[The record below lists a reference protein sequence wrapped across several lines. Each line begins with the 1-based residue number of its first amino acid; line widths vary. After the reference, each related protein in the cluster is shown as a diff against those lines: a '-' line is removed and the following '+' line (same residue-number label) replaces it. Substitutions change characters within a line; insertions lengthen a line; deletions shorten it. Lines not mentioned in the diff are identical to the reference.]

1 MKNRIS
7 ANLTQIRPIEINAI
21 TTEQALEILQWIRLI
36 RRVINERKQYPTP
49 GLLQG
54 I

>member
-1 MKNRIS
+1 MKNRVS
-7 ANLTQIRPIEINAI
+7 ANLAQIHSIEIKAI
-21 TTEQALEILQWIRLI
+21 TTEQALEMFQWIRLI